1 MNKLSFDQIRDE
13 LDNSGIDDDCKI
25 IMGGDFNV
33 ILDPDLDGF
42 GGKPKLKESA
52 KEIEN
57 ICLLRDLVD
66 IWRVRNPVTSDQAS
80 LYFFFAAG
88 RNA

>member
-1 MNKLSFDQIRDE
+1 MD
-13 LDNSGIDDDCKI
+13 
-25 IMGGDFNV
+25 GDFNV

-66 IWRVRNPVTSDQAS
+66 FWKARSPEIRRFTWRQKTPTIQRRLDFWLVD
-80 LYFFFAAG
+80 
-88 RNA
+88 NALQEEMIR